1 MRNEFSDIFPSRI
14 LSYLK
19 IVKGERRMAKMRNE
33 FSDIFPS
40 RILSYPKIV
49 KGESFFQRK
58 QCIWLLPTLTR
69 L

>member
-14 LSYLK
+14 LSYL
-19 IVKGERRMAKMRNE
+19 
-33 FSDIFPS
+33 
-40 RILSYPKIV
+40 KIV